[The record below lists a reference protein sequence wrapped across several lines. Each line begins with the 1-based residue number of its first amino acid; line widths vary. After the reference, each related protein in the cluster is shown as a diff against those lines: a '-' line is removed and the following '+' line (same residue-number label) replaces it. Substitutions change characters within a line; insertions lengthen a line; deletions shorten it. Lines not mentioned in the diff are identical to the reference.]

1 MIPTV
6 ESRFCPYVDKGA
18 ISNSVNTHSLTS
30 TAIKNPPLLD
40 LFYTRTMSLQY
51 YGHSHPQTR
60 YTSTPLEILLV
71 AYIIVYRQR
80 WQSSAS
86 MRLSLWNYRRHQR
99 HKIYQFQLRPP
110 LLRLFKGWNATS
122 EISSSQN
129 GYINILVDIV
139 GVLKGSQP
147 FSN

>member
-18 ISNSVNTHSLTS
+18 ITNSVNPHSLTS

-40 LFYTRTMSLQY
+40 PFYTRTMILQY

-71 AYIIVYRQR
+71 VCMTETPIVRLCICHYEIIVAISGIKSTNFNPVHPYYGCFRYET
-80 WQSSAS
+80 
-86 MRLSLWNYRRHQR
+86 LEL
-99 HKIYQFQLRPP
+99 KDPP
-110 LLRLFKGWNATS
+110 RS
-122 EISSSQN
+122 EWICDK
-129 GYINILVDIV
+129 Y
-139 GVLKGSQP
+139 
-147 FSN
+147 